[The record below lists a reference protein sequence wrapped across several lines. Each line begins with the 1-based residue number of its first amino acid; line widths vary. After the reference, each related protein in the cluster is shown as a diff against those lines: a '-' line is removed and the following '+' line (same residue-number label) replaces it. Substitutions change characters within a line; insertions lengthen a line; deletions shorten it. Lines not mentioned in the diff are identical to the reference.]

1 MFGVLINA
9 DHKFARNDGRL
20 IVTYNVNFVTYTI
33 FVIIFECSTYKIVY
47 LKPKRFVFF
56 NVAIH
61 QRLDVNTFSLGI
73 ANLNCGFG

>member
-1 MFGVLINA
+1 MFGILINA

-33 FVIIFECSTYKIVY
+33 FVIGCELCSFKIVY

-61 QRLDVNTFSLGI
+61 QRFDENTFCFGI
-73 ANLNCGFG
+73 ASLNCGFG